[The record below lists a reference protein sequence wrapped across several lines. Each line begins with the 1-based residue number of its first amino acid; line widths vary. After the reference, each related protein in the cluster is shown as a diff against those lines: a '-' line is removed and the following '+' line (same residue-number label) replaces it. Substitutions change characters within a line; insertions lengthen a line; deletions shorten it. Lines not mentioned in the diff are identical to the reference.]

1 MLEEDLAILLKMKGD
16 TRFLATLLLTGKC
29 EKEEIR
35 DDSQEESIC
44 NTDEVSGCSSFEL
57 WHRKVSNS
65 ASALR
70 YKDE

>member
-16 TRFLATLLLTGKC
+16 TRFLATLLLTGKR

-70 YKDE
+70 YKNE